1 MHVGKR
7 EEKTTL
13 RELEGFGRTYNT
25 INGLIVKIRQL
36 IGTDEGE
43 NRETDTI
50 LGAAQKIRDIVAQF
64 GAMAP
69 SQALVVDG
77 YGRVRSAES
86 NCEQIDEI
94 KNYGEAEPKA
104 QQLDSTGQVVE
115 TDSLSEPDRRIKDRW
130 INITLPIYNYKGRM
144 YTDYESLEAVI
155 EEDQPQF
162 AYSLNNTIVRYY
174 YQWTPETEA
183 DFEKTKESLYTAT
196 VGETGDIYT
205 VLTNVKAV
213 DYETKFGV
221 EGVQYWYYLAD
232 QAVDAATLEAEDWT
246 KILWTE
252 KEARHHLVGNKAE
265 FQVTHTFLG
274 QEDTTTVADKNCEST
289 DKTVENKGTGINA
302 SEDDTLQ
309 LYTPIVDS
317 KGHVVAHNEETVT
330 LPYGFKYLKT
340 NGAETQADE
349 DLFTVG
355 AKNVDGE
362 TDTETKDIKESES
375 KATNTKDLI
384 QINSGNKWVQ
394 VGIEDNIIT
403 LDHEIHNIDRT
414 AITSDFNADSEN
426 IVDTITVQDAE
437 YDNAGHAIENHKHTY
452 TLPYSFKKIEGT
464 NSEATDNAISEVGET
479 KVIADNTQ
487 DTLTIA
493 ASNKWVHIDT
503 ATTEDTVYI
512 GHETHTP
519 DLSDKDETDINGHGD
534 TITIQD
540 IAFDEAGHMISNQN
554 HTYRLP
560 YGFKT
565 IHGANSSSVE
575 TGVNNVSNDQVA
587 DNTQDTLTIAASNK
601 WIRVDTATEDT
612 VQLGHEVHEID
623 TAKANDTDINGNG
636 DTITIQDTTYDEA
649 GHLISNKAHKYTLPF
664 GYKIISDGTAA
675 STAQS
680 TQDTFTITGDT

>member
-1 MHVGKR
+1 MCVII
-7 EEKTTL
+7 
-13 RELEGFGRTYNT
+13 
-25 INGLIVKIRQL
+25 INGRQKL
-36 IGTDEGE
+36 KP
-43 NRETDTI
+43 I
-50 LGAAQKIRDIVAQF
+50 L
-64 GAMAP
+64 
-69 SQALVVDG
+69 
-77 YGRVRSAES
+77 
-86 NCEQIDEI
+86 
-94 KNYGEAEPKA
+94 KA
-104 QQLDSTGQVVE
+104 
-115 TDSLSEPDRRIKDRW
+115 
-130 INITLPIYNYKGRM
+130 
-144 YTDYESLEAVI
+144 
-155 EEDQPQF
+155 
-162 AYSLNNTIVRYY
+162 
-174 YQWTPETEA
+174 
-183 DFEKTKESLYTAT
+183 KESLYTAT

-221 EGVQYWYYLAD
+221 EGVKYWYYLAD
-232 QAVDAATLEAEDWT
+232 QAVDSATLESEDWT

-274 QEDTTTVADKNCEST
+274 QEDTTTIADKNCEST
-289 DKTVENKGTGINA
+289 DKTAENKGTGINA

-340 NGAETQADE
+340 NGAETKADE
-349 DLFTVG
+349 DLFTAG

-426 IVDTITVQDAE
+426 IVDTITVQDTE
-437 YDNAGHAIENHKHTY
+437 YDNAGHVIENHKHTY

-464 NSEATDNAISEVGET
+464 NSDATDNAISEVGET

-503 ATTEDTVYI
+503 GTTEDTVYI
-512 GHETHTP
+512 GHETHT
-519 DLSDKDETDINGHGD
+519 LIYQIKARQILM
-534 TITIQD
+534 
-540 IAFDEAGHMISNQN
+540 AM
-554 HTYRLP
+554 
-560 YGFKT
+560 
-565 IHGANSSSVE
+565 V
-575 TGVNNVSNDQVA
+575 
-587 DNTQDTLTIAASNK
+587 TQ
-601 WIRVDTATEDT
+601 
-612 VQLGHEVHEID
+612 
-623 TAKANDTDINGNG
+623 
-636 DTITIQDTTYDEA
+636 
-649 GHLISNKAHKYTLPF
+649 LPF
-664 GYKIISDGTAA
+664 KILPLMKLVI
-675 STAQS
+675 
-680 TQDTFTITGDT
+680 